1 MNQPVALGSA
11 LATSTPERKGEPR
24 LWLVCFFIV
33 VVGIVTIAAPTLDG
47 SLSSDQRVE
56 VFQHS
61 GMYP

>member
-1 MNQPVALGSA
+1 MNQPVALDAA
-11 LATSTPERKGEPR
+11 LATSPPEGKSEPR

-33 VVGIVTIAAPTLDG
+33 VVGIVTNAAPTLDG

>member
-1 MNQPVALGSA
+1 MNQALPLDA
-11 LATSTPERKGEPR
+11 VVTTSTPERKGEPR
-24 LWLVCFFIV
+24 LWLVCFLIIA
-33 VVGIVTIAAPTLDG
+33 VGIVTIAALTLDG

>member
-1 MNQPVALGSA
+1 MNQPLALDAA
-11 LATSTPERKGEPR
+11 LATSTSERKSGPR
-24 LWLVCFFIV
+24 LWLVCFFII
-33 VVGIVTIAAPTLDG
+33 VVGIVAIATLTLDG

>member
-1 MNQPVALGSA
+1 MNQPLALDA
-11 LATSTPERKGEPR
+11 DLATSPPKGKSEPR
-24 LWLVCFFIV
+24 LWLVCFFIIA
-33 VVGIVTIAAPTLDG
+33 VGIVAIAALTLDG

>member
-1 MNQPVALGSA
+1 MNQPLALDAA
-11 LATSTPERKGEPR
+11 LATSAPERRSEPR
-24 LWLVCFFIV
+24 LRLLCFVITA
-33 VVGIVTIAAPTLDG
+33 VGIVVIASLTLDG